1 MTMKTYAPSAAD
13 RKAVWHVID
22 ATDRPIGRLATQ
34 VATLLRGKH
43 KPTFSPA
50 TNQGDYV
57 VVINAA
63 KIAATG
69 KKLDQKIYYRHS
81 GFPGG
86 LRQRTLREMQERFP
100 ERVIEQAV
108 RGMLPKNRLGRE
120 QFTQLRVYA
129 DGKHPHAG
137 QIAANA
143 KLEASND
150 D

>member
-1 MTMKTYAPSAAD
+1 MKTYAPSAAD
-13 RKAVWHVID
+13 RKAFWHVID

-34 VATLLRGKH
+34 VAVLLRGKH

-86 LRQRTLREMQERFP
+86 LRQRTLREMQARFP

-108 RGMLPKNRLGRE
+108 RGMLPKNRLGRQ
-120 QFTQLRVYA
+120 QFMQLRVYA

-143 KLEASND
+143 EMEA
-150 D
+150 

>member
-1 MTMKTYAPSAAD
+1 MKTYAPSSAD

-22 ATDRPIGRLATQ
+22 AADRPIGRVATQ
-34 VATLLRGKH
+34 IATLLRGKH

-57 VVINAA
+57 IVINAA
-63 KIAATG
+63 KVAATG
-69 KKLDQKIYYRHS
+69 KKLEQKIYYRHS

-86 LRQRTLREMQERFP
+86 LKQRTLREMLERFP
-100 ERVIEQAV
+100 ERVVEQAV

-120 QFTQLRVYA
+120 QFNQLRVYA
-129 DGKHPHAG
+129 GPDHPHAG

-143 KLEASND
+143 QLED
-150 D
+150 